1 MAADFDFVFCFCF
14 GLAMSDTRWPV
25 QSLASLSSEDEDDLK
40 PQRFLY
46 GEDDERYENNGAA
59 VAELVRVKSMASLE
73 ELQLQCASKKRRLDE
88 VERRANASSNAT
100 EAATSSS
107 SLSSYSA
114 FLAQEDSEEVQTAR
128 LTLRESFEQLLM
140 HGPVLA
146 TRQDVDQ
153 QLWNRCFYTRI
164 GSYRNCIRNLGH
176 KNIKLLAEKKR
187 LEENAGE
194 TDTSGHNHTNKSTKR
209 KRKSHE
215 LLLPLSSASSSA
227 LAAVEADLK
236 QAREALRKVW
246 LPAISTVL
254 STNTFS
260 PRLLK

>member
-1 MAADFDFVFCFCF
+1 MEERKKPY
-14 GLAMSDTRWPV
+14 LS
-25 QSLASLSSEDEDDLK
+25 SSEDEDDLK
-40 PQRFLY
+40 PQHFLY

-176 KNIKLLAEKKR
+176 KNIKLLAEK
-187 LEENAGE
+187 N
-194 TDTSGHNHTNKSTKR
+194 
-209 KRKSHE
+209 
-215 LLLPLSSASSSA
+215 
-227 LAAVEADLK
+227 
-236 QAREALRKVW
+236 
-246 LPAISTVL
+246 
-254 STNTFS
+254 
-260 PRLLK
+260 